1 MRRGVRAQQ
10 LSILLL
16 GVALAYA
23 GLTLWSAPAWTV
35 DDAYIL
41 FRYATN
47 WARLGIPT
55 WNPGEPPVEGY
66 TGTLLLALLTAG
78 IHIGI
83 PPELSAKAL
92 GIAAYFGA
100 GLVLWRFLT
109 ELEVHVGVRAAA
121 VLLYYTLAELFP
133 HALSGLE
140 TTLFLALL
148 LTATW
153 CTVRFRLR
161 QRLPELLGAALA
173 LVALAM
179 VRPEGTLLSALLTG
193 ALLWSG
199 YTRAVPWRWTL
210 TVAVLVLLPLGAV
223 TLWRWSVY
231 GALLPNTYWA
241 KLGSGFTA
249 HAVRSL
255 VEFAALSWAV
265 AWVAALMLALP
276 EWEESRA
283 QLHRFRPL
291 LPIGAALGAG
301 IAVVLLGYSR
311 SELTMNYAHRFWV
324 PFYPLGLLG
333 AALLAEIGR
342 RTIRPEARPQRARA
356 VSAVVLSLIGAQCIA
371 QVGLWRWEGRKFL
384 RDYKQLLQ
392 EEHAAAAELLRRLLP
407 SDAWIVV
414 YPDAGLIPYRTG
426 LRTIDFGRLT
436 DAFLARH
443 RWNGSAS
450 DTLILEYTY
459 RRTPAAFVFKSRCR
473 ERVCLTAEADALRSD
488 PRFAQYELVRVFDT
502 RARTHAHSYFLHVYV
517 HRRFLPQAST
527 LPQGR

>member
-1 MRRGVRAQQ
+1 MGRGVREGQ
-10 LSILLL
+10 LGILLL
-16 GVALAYA
+16 GIALAYA
-23 GLTLWSAPAWTV
+23 GLTLWSAPSWTV

-83 PPELSAKAL
+83 PPELSAKVV

-109 ELEVHVGVRAAA
+109 ELEVRAGVRAAA
-121 VLLYYTLAELFP
+121 ILLYYTLADLFP

-153 CTVRFRLR
+153 CTVRFQRRQHLR
-161 QRLPELLGAALA
+161 ELLGAALA
-173 LVALAM
+173 LGALAM
-179 VRPEGTLLSALLTG
+179 VRPEGVLLSALLIG
-193 ALLWSG
+193 ALLWSS
-199 YTRAVPWRWTL
+199 YTGAVPWRWTL
-210 TVAVLVLLPLGAV
+210 ALAVLVLLPLGAV

-241 KLGSGFTA
+241 KLGSSFTA

-255 VEFAALSWAV
+255 VEFAALSWAA

-283 QLHRFRPL
+283 WLRRFRPL
-291 LPIGAALGAG
+291 LPIGVALGVG
-301 IAVVLLGYSR
+301 MAVVLLSYSR

-333 AALLAEIGR
+333 AALLAESGR
-342 RTIRPEARPQRARA
+342 RTIRPEARPERARA
-356 VSAVVLSLIGAQCIA
+356 VSAVVLSLIGVQCIA
-371 QVGLWRWEGRKFL
+371 QVALWRWEGRKFL
-384 RDYKQLLQ
+384 RDYEQLLR
-392 EEHAAAAELLRRLLP
+392 EEHTAAAELLRRLLP
-407 SDAWIVV
+407 ADAWIVV

-426 LRTIDFGRLT
+426 LRTLDFGRLT

-443 RWNGSAS
+443 RWSGSAR
-450 DTLILEYTY
+450 DTLILAYVF
-459 RRTPAAFVFKSRCR
+459 RHAPAAFVFKSRCR
-473 ERVCLTAEADALRSD
+473 DRVCLTAEADAVCSD

-502 RARTHAHSYFLHVYV
+502 RARTYAHSYFLHVYV
-517 HRRFLPQAST
+517 HRRFLPQASFS
-527 LPQGR
+527 PQ